1 MATFRSCRV
10 LCVLVLLVWT
20 AGVARADSLFDF
32 NSVPVGTATTFSAT
46 NNGLTATF
54 SSPAVPV
61 GFVVQSSLG
70 SLALPLDGNVL
81 ADSGNLG
88 DQNIPLDIAFS
99 SNLTSV
105 SLAFALDTLNPTGTF
120 LLTAFEGGV
129 AVGGATVTASVPS
142 GFIFPQGSIAFVGSA
157 FDSIELT
164 SPNAPAFAINDVDAV
179 VGSTVAA
186 PEPNS
191 VILLG
196 MGLLGLLALTARG
209 KRHAPPVAC

>member
-20 AGVARADSLFDF
+20 AGAARADSLFDF
-32 NSVPVGTATTFSAT
+32 NSVPLGTLTTFSAT

-54 SSPAVPV
+54 SSPADPG

-70 SLALPLDGNVL
+70 SLAPPLDANVL
-81 ADSGNLG
+81 ADPGPAG
-88 DQNIPLDIAFS
+88 AMNIPLDIAFS

-120 LLTAFEGGV
+120 LLTAFEGGLV
-129 AVGGATVTASVPS
+129 VGSASATASVPS

-164 SPNAPAFAINDVDAV
+164 SSTPAFAINDVDAV
-179 VGSTVAA
+179 VASTVPA

-191 VILLG
+191 LILLG

>member
-10 LCVLVLLVWT
+10 LCVLVLLVWA

-32 NSVPVGTATTFSAT
+32 NSAPVGTATTFSAT

-70 SLALPLDGNVL
+70 SLAPPLDGNVL

-105 SLAFALDTLNPTGTF
+105 SLAFALDTLNPTGTIF
-120 LLTAFEGGV
+120 LAAFEGGLV
-129 AVGGATVTASVPS
+129 VGSASATASVPS

-164 SPNAPAFAINDVDAV
+164 SSAPAFAINDVDAV

-191 VILLG
+191 LILLG

-209 KRHAPPVAC
+209 KRRAPPVAC

>member
-10 LCVLVLLVWT
+10 LCVLVLLVWA

-32 NSVPVGTATTFSAT
+32 NSAPVGTATTFSAT

-54 SSPAVPV
+54 SSPANPG
-61 GFVVQSSLG
+61 GFVVG
-70 SLALPLDGNVL
+70 PPPTPFAPPMAGNVL
-81 ADSGNLG
+81 FDSGLTP
-88 DQNIPLDIAFS
+88 DSKIPLDITFS

-105 SLAFALDTLNPTGTF
+105 SLDFATNDTGAF
-120 LLTAFEGGV
+120 LLTAFEGGIN
-129 AVGGATVTASVPS
+129 VGTMNATGSIPPGILA
-142 GFIFPQGSIAFVGSA
+142 PQGSIAFSGSA
-157 FDSIELT
+157 FDRIELT
-164 SPNAPAFAINDVDAV
+164 SPDLAFAIDNLDAV

-191 VILLG
+191 LVLLG
-196 MGLLGLLALTARG
+196 MGLLGLLALTVRG